1 MAEVKKPEQKK
12 DKFKLAKEFKAFI
25 SKGNVLDMAVG
36 LIIGS
41 AFTAI
46 VNSLVGDLLMPVLGL
61 ITGKMDFSEL
71 KLIIQPAVE
80 EVLNEAGEVVTP
92 GVAEISINYG
102 AFIQSIISF
111 LLIALAVFALLKV
124 ISKLHRKKKEEPK
137 PEPKPKPDPQIVLLT
152 EIRDLL
158 KEKETT
164 ENK

>member
-1 MAEVKKPEQKK
+1 MAEEKKPEQKK

-61 ITGKMDFSEL
+61 ITGKVDFSEL
-71 KLIIQPAVE
+71 KLVIQPAVE

-137 PEPKPKPDPQIVLLT
+137 PEPKPDPQIVLLT

-158 KEKETT
+158 KEKETSA
-164 ENK
+164 NK